1 MNKQIENYIKNL
13 PSIKHHTDAQLEHSP
28 ATRLSQLQC
37 STLTEGLHGSISA
50 ANRAKFADPHQ
61 SMDLDGVL
69 LALVQL
75 LQDVGALSGDGA
87 TLVLLGGGSD
97 QCLTRHLQEE
107 EEVRLGAD

>member
-1 MNKQIENYIKNL
+1 M
-13 PSIKHHTDAQLEHSP
+13 
-28 ATRLSQLQC
+28 TRLSQLQRG
-37 STLTEGLHGSISA
+37 TLTEGLHGSISA

-75 LQDVGALSGDGA
+75 LQDVGVLSGDGA

-97 QCLTRHLQEE
+97 QCLTPHLQEE